1 MSEIIIYVIDAF
13 TKRNIT
19 RFWIE
24 ESYILP
30 NVNDTICLTSIGD
43 FVVASSEFD
52 YRYDSDYCYTK
63 LDDITLYV
71 YEKPKDEE

>member
-1 MSEIIIYVIDAF
+1 MGEITIYVVDAF

-43 FVVASSEFD
+43 FVVARREFD
-52 YRYDSDYCYTK
+52 YRYDSDYGYTK
-63 LDDITLYV
+63 LDDITLFV
-71 YEKPKDEE
+71 YEKPKNEE